1 MIGDLTNEELR
12 ERIERFDFSADEILV
27 LCQRAIERDPDFQLA
42 HRELGWA
49 FRDENEMGKALYHI
63 RRAIELDP
71 TDGRAHIY
79 LGNILWGL
87 YDYEAAEAAFQTA
100 ISVWPESSVPYWCLA
115 IFYHY
120 EKSQRLAGRF
130 YRMALEID
138 PNDTVALSL
147 YGQFLRSQHRPV
159 KARRIFQR
167 LLSIEPDNQRANAGL
182 FEAILE
188 SQHR

>member
-27 LCQRAIERDPDFQLA
+27 LCQRAIERDSDFQLA

-49 FRDENEMGKALYHI
+49 FRDENEIEKALYHI

-115 IFYHY
+115 IFYDY